1 MDIFEY
7 AKNNNADYYDFH
19 TGCIYHV
26 QDYNRALKL
35 GLPTDGILVT
45 CDGMLVGIVRPDN
58 H

>member
-7 AKNNNADYYDFH
+7 AKTNNGDYYDFH
-19 TGCIYHV
+19 TGYIYHV

-45 CDGMLVGIVRPDN
+45 CDGMLVGIVRPEN